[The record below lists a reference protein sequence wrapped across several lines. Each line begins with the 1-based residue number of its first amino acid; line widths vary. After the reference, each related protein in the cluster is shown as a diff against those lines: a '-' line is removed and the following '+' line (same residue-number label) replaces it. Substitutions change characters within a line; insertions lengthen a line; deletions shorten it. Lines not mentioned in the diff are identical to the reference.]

1 MSSSAL
7 TVPGKWSSFNSSTVH
22 HLSTRHPSFRSPRS
36 DVSKVSTLQD
46 LTEETVTEILTEH
59 KTTAGDK
66 KRFQLGEDGQ
76 ATSQLGFKIGT
87 TVLPELVGTK
97 RVDKKLNVEQML
109 STTQRDV
116 AFGSEEAKS
125 SIAELSDLLREYET
139 KIGKLETDKKQ
150 MIRQINILHSENKS
164 LRMHVDSAGKPGV
177 DSYTQLLE
185 DRKLLRE
192 SEASYKS
199 RIAKLEKEVR
209 ERQIEIQN
217 ITEENKKLK
226 NKTPRLTEQHQ
237 NQTKYNEL
245 YWRWNALKKENDK
258 FRKSLDLLDK
268 FKSDSTLHVLLG
280 RGSKLDFSSE
290 EKRRSHV
297 ENQTQYN
304 TIYEERNAL
313 KIENR
318 RIERENESLRR
329 QIRSIAKESQ
339 SRDIDRGSEETETEE
354 NLNDYKKLYSNSDK
368 KAQLYKRI
376 TQLEHENVYL
386 SLSNSNLLREIRELH
401 DR

>member
-7 TVPGKWSSFNSSTVH
+7 TIPGKWSSFNSSTVH
-22 HLSTRHPSFRSPRS
+22 HISTRHPSFRSPRS
-36 DVSKVSTLQD
+36 DVSKVSTSQD
-46 LTEETVTEILTEH
+46 LAKETVTETLTEQ
-59 KTTAGDK
+59 KKMAGDK
-66 KRFQLGEDGQ
+66 KRVQLGEAGQ
-76 ATSQLGFKIGT
+76 ATSELGFKIGT
-87 TVLPELVGTK
+87 TVLPELIRSK
-97 RVDKKLNVEQML
+97 RVDKNVNVEQML
-109 STTQRDV
+109 STTQRDI

-125 SIAELSDLLREYET
+125 TIVELSDLLREYET
-139 KIGKLETDKKQ
+139 KIKKLDTDKKQ
-150 MIRQINILHSENKS
+150 MVRQINALHSENKS
-164 LRMHVDSAGKPGV
+164 LRMHVDSAGKSGV
-177 DSYTQLLE
+177 DSYTQLLQ

-199 RIAKLEKEVR
+199 RIAKLEKEVK

-237 NQTKYNEL
+237 NQSKYNEL

-258 FRKSLDLLDK
+258 FRKALDLLDK
-268 FKSDSTLHVLLG
+268 FKSESSLHVLIG
-280 RGSKLDFSSE
+280 RGTKLDFSSE
-290 EKRRSHV
+290 EKRQSHV

-313 KIENR
+313 KIENKR
-318 RIERENESLRR
+318 MKRENESLRR

-339 SRDIDRGSEETETEE
+339 LRDNDRDSEETETEE
-354 NLNDYKKLYSNSDK
+354 NLNDYKKLYSDSDK

-376 TQLEHENVYL
+376 TQLEHENIYL
-386 SLSNSNLLREIRELH
+386 SLSNSNLLREIRQLQT
-401 DR
+401 R

>member
-7 TVPGKWSSFNSSTVH
+7 TIPGKWSSFNSSTVH
-22 HLSTRHPSFRSPRS
+22 HINTRHPSFRSPRS
-36 DVSKVSTLQD
+36 DVSKLSTSQD
-46 LTEETVTEILTEH
+46 VAKETVTETLTEQ
-59 KTTAGDK
+59 KKMAGDK
-66 KRFQLGEDGQ
+66 KRFQLGEAGQ
-76 ATSQLGFKIGT
+76 ATSELGFKIGT
-87 TVLPELVGTK
+87 TVLPELISSK
-97 RVDKKLNVEQML
+97 RVDKNLNVEQML
-109 STTQRDV
+109 STTQRDI

-125 SIAELSDLLREYET
+125 TIVELSDLLREYET
-139 KIGKLETDKKQ
+139 KIKKLDTDKKQ
-150 MIRQINILHSENKS
+150 MVRQINALHSENKS

-177 DSYTQLLE
+177 DSYTQLLQ

-199 RIAKLEKEVR
+199 RIAKLEKEVK

-237 NQTKYNEL
+237 NQSKYNEL

-258 FRKSLDLLDK
+258 FRKALDLLDK
-268 FKSDSTLHVLLG
+268 FKSESSLHVLLG
-280 RGSKLDFSSE
+280 RGTKLDFSSE

-313 KIENR
+313 KIENKR
-318 RIERENESLRR
+318 MKRENESLRR

-339 SRDIDRGSEETETEE
+339 LRDNDRDSEETETEE
-354 NLNDYKKLYSNSDK
+354 NLNDYKKLYSDSDK

-376 TQLEHENVYL
+376 TQLEHENIYL
-386 SLSNSNLLREIRELH
+386 SLSNSNLLREIRQLQT
-401 DR
+401 R